1 MEIFNKY
8 GSSTIIVTV
17 AGLFTTRPD
26 HNIAAQV
33 WKQGKEVLDVVMTP
47 DGKQFVQG
55 YVAHPTGQHQTL
67 RGAVS
72 PQLNI
77 GCWWNEMNSLS
88 RQSRNSRL
96 GGCACISG
104 LWSRLR
110 CYPRSR
116 MYSLFRWYLFH
127 FWHSHRILHRIFSGP
142 LLIAPIGSIAY
153 Q

>member
-1 MEIFNKY
+1 MENFIEY
-8 GSSTIIVTV
+8 GSSTIIDTL

-33 WKQGKEVLDVVMTP
+33 WKQGKEVLNVVMTP

-77 GCWWNEMNSLS
+77 GCWWNEMNSCLAS
-88 RQSRNSRL
+88 QGIAAWAVALVSVVCGVACAATLGAGCIACL
-96 GGCACISG
+96 GGISFISG
-104 LWSRLR
+104 TVIGEYCIGYSQDR
-110 CYPRSR
+110 C
-116 MYSLFRWYLFH
+116 
-127 FWHSHRILHRIFSGP
+127 
-142 LLIAPIGSIAY
+142 
-153 Q
+153 